1 MNTTYQIS
9 PTAKLVI
16 DFDYQPGSPGVHT
29 LPNGDPGYPETPETL
44 EITSV
49 QLWTRS
55 AFDAVKWFPIDI
67 FLDMEILN
75 EEFLLSLAEKEIER
89 QRARN
94 EAEREDHD
102 PI

>member
-1 MNTTYQIS
+1 MNTEYQIS

-44 EITSV
+44 EITSIE
-49 QLWTRS
+49 LHTKLGN
-55 AFDAVKWFPIDI
+55 KWFPSTI

-89 QRARN
+89 QRKIR
-94 EAEREDHD
+94 EASQED
-102 PI
+102 